1 MKTYYVENSMDAVVK
16 AKEILESKK
25 LPYGISGVYHTSSKK
40 YRYLTL
46 CQDTE
51 RKIRKQFYTYNRGP
65 KGLDP
70 EVEPSSSLGHIYD
83 SVSISSSLLKILIIE
98 AELHFSDDSVTNKLF
113 GRQKIFSL
121 NEMVR
126 AYLEVLSYNEAN
138 RPRDR
143 IHFHGVAKLF
153 SRSIRLNF
161 PFLGEKFNI
170 HDEKSSI
177 DGQFISDAAAHP
189 FFNACTAAR
198 ELCIYLKKMSFYR
211 IFPKSTTNLICEHDT
226 DLKHVKIY
234 EISEGILVTVL
245 DKTSILALPK
255 YVLYFEDNEHVRR
268 NLPFAHLLNPYFKYI
283 QWP

>member
-1 MKTYYVENSMDAVVK
+1 
-16 AKEILESKK
+16 
-25 LPYGISGVYHTSSKK
+25 
-40 YRYLTL
+40 
-46 CQDTE
+46 
-51 RKIRKQFYTYNRGP
+51 
-65 KGLDP
+65 
-70 EVEPSSSLGHIYD
+70 
-83 SVSISSSLLKILIIE
+83 LLKILIIE

-268 NLPFAHLLNPYFKYI
+268 KLPLNILLPAVATFLSGFSKVQSTSRFQHPFFPPKDPTKEIRVKHRLTTCQSSLYI
-283 QWP
+283 ESILTKF